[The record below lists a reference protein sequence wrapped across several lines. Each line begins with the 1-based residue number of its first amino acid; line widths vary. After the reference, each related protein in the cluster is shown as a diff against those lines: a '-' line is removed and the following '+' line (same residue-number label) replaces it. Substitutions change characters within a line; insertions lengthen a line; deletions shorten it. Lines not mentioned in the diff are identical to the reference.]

1 MTVCHTKSSEP
12 PPSASEQGGVEGY
25 GASAFF
31 SCSPPSDSSV
41 HASWRN
47 GAFGTALGSNAK
59 VDLGS
64 SNSFLL
70 LGLAAGGFGQALQ
83 RNQPVE
89 DVCVRAIWRPAVP
102 RGPAWRR
109 RVSGSPQA
117 TTRAAAST
125 CLVIYRDRQPTSAAA
140 ARPTQT
146 TELCSEEGLF
156 NSGPRGSAAQTP
168 LTSGPPRAL
177 ALCVRLR
184 WGATPARAPRWRG
197 SPRNP
202 QSSPRE
208 RSQIWGLAQR
218 ARTAETPR

>member
-1 MTVCHTKSSEP
+1 M
-12 PPSASEQGGVEGY
+12 EGY

-47 GAFGTALGSNAK
+47 GAFGTALGSNAE

-146 TELCSEEGLF
+146 TEVRRKRPGLGNSYLGCRRCSPVPGILPLRFDLSPGLRGRF
-156 NSGPRGSAAQTP
+156 RLRPRGAH
-168 LTSGPPRAL
+168 
-177 ALCVRLR
+177 
-184 WGATPARAPRWRG
+184 
-197 SPRNP
+197 
-202 QSSPRE
+202 
-208 RSQIWGLAQR
+208 
-218 ARTAETPR
+218 